1 MPNIDAF
8 LIDFVTIDFE
18 SDSKIAKEV
27 LSEFQKACNLD
38 SNHDLDFVLDCPMYR
53 AGWYF
58 AKLFLSKEFAKRL
71 YKLNFN
77 QIDDLKG
84 KKFEDNFI
92 SWLSIMLK
100 SKKCE
105 AQLKIASEMK

>member
-8 LIDFVTIDFE
+8 LIDFATTDFE

-27 LSEFQKACNLD
+27 LSELQKDCNLD
-38 SNHDLDFVLDCPMYR
+38 NHDRDFVLDCPMYR
-53 AGWYF
+53 AGWHF
-58 AKLFLSKEFAKRL
+58 AKLFLSREFVKRL

-77 QIDDLKG
+77 QIDNLKG

-92 SWLSIMLK
+92 SWLSIKFK
-100 SKKCE
+100 SRKCE

>member
-8 LIDFVTIDFE
+8 LIDFVTTDFE

-27 LSEFQKACNLD
+27 LIELQKVCNLD
-38 SNHDLDFVLDCPMYR
+38 NHDSDFVLDSPMYR

-71 YKLNFN
+71 YNLNLN
-77 QIDDLKG
+77 EIDNLKG

-92 SWLSIMLK
+92 SWLSIKFK

-105 AQLKIASEMK
+105 AQLKTASEMK

>member
-8 LIDFVTIDFE
+8 LIDFVSTDFE
-18 SDSKIAKEV
+18 SDSKVAKEV
-27 LSEFQKACNLD
+27 LSELQKDCNLA
-38 SNHDLDFVLDCPMYR
+38 NHDFVLDCPMYR

-58 AKLFLSKEFAKRL
+58 AKLFLSREFVKRL

-77 QIDDLKG
+77 QIDNLKG

-92 SWLSIMLK
+92 AWLRIKFK

>member
-1 MPNIDAF
+1 MPNIDAL

-27 LSEFQKACNLD
+27 LGEFQKDCNLD
-38 SNHDLDFVLDCPMYR
+38 NHDSDFVLDCPIYR

-58 AKLFLSKEFAKRL
+58 AKLFISSEFIKRL

-77 QIDDLKG
+77 QIDNSKG

-92 SWLSIMLK
+92 TWLSIKFK

>member
-8 LIDFVTIDFE
+8 LIDFTTIDFE
-18 SDSKIAKEV
+18 SDSKIAKEL
-27 LSEFQKACNLD
+27 LSEFQKDCNLD
-38 SNHDLDFVLDCPMYR
+38 NHDSDFVLDSPMYR

-58 AKLFLSKEFAKRL
+58 AKLFLSKEFVKRL
-71 YKLNFN
+71 YKLNSN
-77 QIDDLKG
+77 QIDNLKG

-92 SWLSIMLK
+92 SWLSLK
-100 SKKCE
+100 FRSKKCE

>member
-8 LIDFVTIDFE
+8 LIDFVTTDFE

-27 LSEFQKACNLD
+27 LSELQMDCNLV
-38 SNHDLDFVLDCPMYR
+38 NHDDFVLDSPMYR

-58 AKLFLSKEFAKRL
+58 AKLFLSREFVKRL
-71 YKLNFN
+71 YKINFN
-77 QIDDLKG
+77 QIDNLKG

-92 SWLSIMLK
+92 SWLSIKLK
-100 SKKCE
+100 SKKCQ

>member
-8 LIDFVTIDFE
+8 LIDFVTTDFE
-18 SDSKIAKEV
+18 SDSKIAKEL
-27 LSEFQKACNLD
+27 LSELQKVCNLD
-38 SNHDLDFVLDCPMYR
+38 NHDCDFVLDSPMYR

-58 AKLFLSKEFAKRL
+58 AKLFISREFVKGL
-71 YKLNFN
+71 YKLKFN
-77 QIDDLKG
+77 EIDNLKG

-92 SWLSIMLK
+92 SWLSIKFK

>member
-8 LIDFVTIDFE
+8 LIDFVTVDFE
-18 SDSKIAKEV
+18 SDSKIAREV
-27 LSEFQKACNLD
+27 LSEFQKDCNLG
-38 SNHDLDFVLDCPMYR
+38 NHDRDFVLDFPVYR

-58 AKLFLSKEFAKRL
+58 AKLFLSREFVKRL
-71 YKLNFN
+71 YKLNFK
-77 QIDDLKG
+77 QIDNSKG

-92 SWLSIMLK
+92 SWLSMRLK